1 MTTTT
6 ITREMIIAQREKW
19 AEEQRAAARERLG
32 ATTKKPSLMDRIKGY
47 FVERKIKNTKK

>member
-32 ATTKKPSLMDRIKGY
+32 ATTKKPSIMDRIKGY
-47 FVERKIKNTKK
+47 IVERKIKRHE